1 MNDEI
6 QLVIGNRNYSSWSL
20 RAWLALQKSGVSF
33 ETVVLPLDTPEFEEK
48 IGDYSPTR
56 RVPVLWHEGRCIWDS
71 LAIGEYVNE
80 QFAGGSLWP
89 LDAASRG
96 MGRAMAAEIHSGFP
110 YLRNKMPMNCRA
122 RNRQVPV
129 DRALGADIER
139 IWTLWSDALSAHAD
153 AGPWLLGGYSLAD
166 AMFAPVVLRF
176 RTYGVAPP
184 RDIELYCRA
193 VLGDPDLQ
201 PWLEAAREESW
212 VIDAEEVGEEG
223 GAA

>member
-1 MNDEI
+1 MSEI
-6 QLVIGNRNYSSWSL
+6 HLVVGNRNYSSWSL
-20 RAWLALQKSGVSF
+20 RAWLALQKGGVSF
-33 ETVVLPLDTPEFEEK
+33 ETTVLPLDTPEFEEK

-89 LDAASRG
+89 RDAASRG
-96 MGRAMAAEIHSGFP
+96 MGRAMAAEMHSGFP
-110 YLRNKMPMNCRA
+110 DLRGKMPMNCRA
-122 RNRQVPV
+122 RNRRVAV
-129 DRALGADIER
+129 DRALGRDIER

-153 AGPWLLGGYSLAD
+153 AGPWLLGKYSLAD

-176 RTYGVAPP
+176 RTYGVALP
-184 RDIELYCRA
+184 RDVEPYCQA

-201 PWLEAAREESW
+201 PWLVAAGEEAW

-223 GAA
+223 GGP